1 MKTKAIVRLKLSEQQ
16 RQIILDS
23 LKPEVS
29 NPASHRSRTSL
40 YTKEELMILEI
51 EAKDTT
57 ALRASLNSYLR
68 WMSSILSVLKTLR
81 AQQ

>member
-1 MKTKAIVRLKLSEQQ
+1 VKTKAIVRLKLSKQQ
-16 RQIILDS
+16 RQMILTS

-29 NPASHRSRTSL
+29 NSASHRSQTNL
-40 YTKEELMILEI
+40 YTKKGLVILEI

-68 WMSSILSVLKTLR
+68 WMSSILSVFETLR